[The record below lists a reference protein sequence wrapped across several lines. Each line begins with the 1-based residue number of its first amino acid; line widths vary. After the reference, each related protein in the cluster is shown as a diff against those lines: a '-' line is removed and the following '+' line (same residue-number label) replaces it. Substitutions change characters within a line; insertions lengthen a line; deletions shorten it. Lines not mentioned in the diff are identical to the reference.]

1 MVPATIVKR
10 AATYKL
16 WYNEPAEHFEESLVL
31 GNGKVGA
38 SVFGGV
44 ESDKIY
50 LNEHYQQAAYLF
62 AGTLPGSI
70 TSIFLQKVMMNHS
83 R

>member
-1 MVPATIVKR
+1 MCFVSVVFFQACKTNNIETIPSDH
-10 AATYKL
+10 KL

-50 LNEHYQQAAYLF
+50 LNDA
-62 AGTLPGSI
+62 TL
-70 TSIFLQKVMMNHS
+70 
-83 R
+83 